1 MRAVYRSVAGAV
13 AAGVFSGASPDLA
26 QAARLETRPLRI
38 QSDFQ
43 HFPPTG
49 PSYATR
55 ITGVLDL
62 HFAAATDGTAQAT
75 AVLRKGSC
83 FATVGWSVASMPPGH
98 TAPAEVCLAHDAADE
113 SGFNA
118 WMAAQTGTDPSL
130 VIALSGSGMPPTAWS
145 NPSPV
150 PVRLFLRGCGV
161 DLYRPLAR
169 LLVPPGGLIVQT
181 FTDPDGDAQLGLA
194 AMSVA
199 LVDVTPTVW
208 ADVLM
213 GCGGAAAGLPT
224 APALGMSTQF
234 IATTDTP
241 SDDPSR
247 PHVQIA
253 LIKDAVEDLV
263 ETQALSAGKGRALV
277 RKLDGSVKKLRQ
289 AKPDKAIRRLDRFQT
304 LTTVFEQR
312 GFLSMTAGAML
323 RAQAAGA
330 AAGILM
336 ITIDGTAGPPDPSL
350 FCDPVPAVCPS
361 LGSTYT
367 TYYVR
372 AFAGIGLVPDG
383 SAARPYRT
391 IVDALDAAQANAL
404 PGVELLVAGGLYSG
418 DLLITRNTRIIGDAR
433 GNPVIEG
440 SIISDGAYRLV
451 LQDVRIIP
459 DAGVGISVDN
469 PCAETRVDGVRVE
482 NATGYGI
489 LQRGGSIEIADTLV
503 DATQSEDVNLTRG
516 TGIYL
521 TCGVDAQVDDVILT
535 NNESAAL
542 VVIGEDTTAEGADL
556 RVVGTGVHRSSPP
569 TSASRRRSWRR
580 TGAARRPRRV
590 RRVLHQRQRRHRA
603 PGGGRGRGRPAERG
617 DIPRWHR
624 DADQRADG
632 RLCRWDQRHGHRR
645 GDAAAQQLQLYP
657 GRSLRTL
664 PGARR
669 RGRSLRRDGQR
680 QPHRC
685 LHPVRRLRPQS
696 AAERGEIHRQRTQSR
711 FRGIAHSRAGWRRRT
726 VTGAGS
732 ALTGELTE
740 RAAIGLP
747 SDPTPARTTRV

>member
-1 MRAVYRSVAGAV
+1 V

-350 FCDPVPAVCPS
+350 FCDPAPAVCPS

-556 RVVGTGVHRSSPP
+556 RVVGTGVHPLLAADLCVAP
-569 TSASRRRSWRR
+569 AVL
-580 TGAARRPRRV
+580 GAVQV
-590 RRVLHQRQRRHRA
+590 RL
-603 PGGGRGRGRPAERG
+603 
-617 DIPRWHR
+617 
-624 DADQRADG
+624 
-632 RLCRWDQRHGHRR
+632 
-645 GDAAAQQLQLYP
+645 
-657 GRSLRTL
+657 
-664 PGARR
+664 GARAEFDVFYISDNDVI
-669 RGRSLRRDGQR
+669 GLLVAGADAGGQPSEATFRDG
-680 QPHRC
+680 
-685 LHPVRRLRPQS
+685 
-696 AAERGEIHRQRTQSR
+696 
-711 FRGIAHSRAGWRRRT
+711 T
-726 VTGAGS
+726 VTQTNE
-732 ALTGELTE
+732 LTGDCAGGTNVMVIDAGTLLLSNFNCTQADLCGLFLARDGEADLFDGTVSDNLIGACIQSVDFDLSRLQNEVRYIDNGRNLDSVELPIPE
-740 RAAIGLP
+740 PVGDVGP
-747 SDPTPARTTRV
+747 